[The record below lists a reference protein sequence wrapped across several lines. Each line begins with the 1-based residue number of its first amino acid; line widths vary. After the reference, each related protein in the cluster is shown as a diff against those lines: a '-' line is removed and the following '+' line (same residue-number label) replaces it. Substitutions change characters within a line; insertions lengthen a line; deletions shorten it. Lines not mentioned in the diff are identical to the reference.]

1 MKGLLNLQKEFQNYV
16 FKRGER
22 MEREVVGTRR
32 ASAKTRLGIYS
43 GAYRLRLLE
52 ALDTD
57 YPALRALAGD
67 DEFEKLGYD
76 YIESHPSP
84 YYNMRWYGGELAE
97 FLKITPPY
105 NKHPALSEMAAF
117 EWIMA
122 LAFDAPDDPV
132 VTVEDMAKIPAV
144 AWPALVFAPHAS
156 LQRLNLEWNV
166 PVFWKAVDKKD
177 QHELPLK
184 NEYPVA
190 WVLWRRGLN
199 TYFRS
204 ISVQEAWALDAM
216 RSGNTFAEIC
226 SGLCEWID
234 ELQVAQYAAGMLK
247 SWIAEGMITK
257 VSFTGQ
263 APAK

>member
-22 MEREVVGTRR
+22 MEREVVSTRR
-32 ASAKTRLGIYS
+32 AGAKTRLGVYS
-43 GAYRLRLLE
+43 RAYRLRLLE

-67 DEFEKLGYD
+67 DEFEKLGYG

-84 YYNMRWYGGELAE
+84 YYNMRWYGDELAE

-105 NKHPALSEMAAF
+105 NTHPVLSEMAAF

-132 VTVEDMAKIPAV
+132 VTVEDMTKIPAV
-144 AWPALVFAPHAS
+144 AWPALVFTPHAS

-166 PVFWKAVDKKD
+166 PVFWKAVDKKE
-177 QHELPLK
+177 QPEPPLK
-184 NEYPVA
+184 NEFPVG
-190 WVLWRRGLN
+190 WVLWRRELN
-199 TYFRS
+199 IYFRS
-204 ISVQEAWALDAM
+204 MSVEEAWALDAM

-234 ELQVAQYAAGMLK
+234 ELQVAQHAAGMLK
-247 SWIAEGMITK
+247 SWIAEGMIK
-257 VSFTGQ
+257 EVV
-263 APAK
+263 APR

>member
-1 MKGLLNLQKEFQNYV
+1 MKALSNLQKEFQNYV
-16 FKRGER
+16 FKRDRR

-67 DEFEKLGYD
+67 DEFEKLGYAF
-76 YIESHPSP
+76 IESHPSP

-97 FLKITPPY
+97 FLKTTPPY
-105 NKHPALSEMAAF
+105 NEHPVLNEMAAF

-132 VTVEDMAKIPAV
+132 VTVEDMAKIPGD
-144 AWPALVFAPHAS
+144 AWPALVFTPHAS

-166 PVFWKAVDKKD
+166 PSFWKAVDKK
-177 QHELPLK
+177 EAPEPPLK
-184 NEYPVA
+184 NEFPIG
-190 WVLWRRGLN
+190 WVLWRRELN
-199 TYFRS
+199 IYFRS
-204 ISVQEAWALDAM
+204 MSVEEAWAMDAM

-226 SGLCEWID
+226 GGLCEWID
-234 ELQVAQYAAGMLK
+234 ELQVAQHAAGMLK
-247 SWIAEGMITK
+247 GWIAEGMIK
-257 VSFTGQ
+257 EVVS
-263 APAK
+263 PR

>member
-1 MKGLLNLQKEFQNYV
+1 MKALSNLQKEFQNYV
-16 FKRGER
+16 FKRDRR
-22 MEREVVGTRR
+22 MEREVIGTRR

-67 DEFEKLGYD
+67 DEFEKLGYA

-84 YYNMRWYGGELAE
+84 YYNLRWYGGELAE
-97 FLKITPPY
+97 FLKSAPPY
-105 NKHPALSEMAAF
+105 SKHPELSEMAAF

-132 VTVEDMAKIPAV
+132 VTVHEMTKIPGEV
-144 AWPALVFAPHAS
+144 WPALVFRPHAS

-166 PVFWKAVDKKD
+166 PSFWKAVDKKEKPEPP
-177 QHELPLK
+177 QK
-184 NEYPVA
+184 NEFPVG
-190 WVLWRRGLN
+190 WVLWRRELN
-199 TYFRS
+199 IYFRS
-204 ISVQEAWALDAM
+204 LSVEEAWAVDAM
-216 RSGNTFAEIC
+216 RGGDTFAEIC

-234 ELQVAQYAAGMLK
+234 ELQVAQHAAAMLK
-247 SWIAEGMITK
+247 GWIAEGMITK
-257 VSFTGQ
+257 ISLTGL